1 MQDRVRPFPASIAAN
16 VLRRENVSMS
26 KRESAEKRQNLL
38 DKINKTYI
46 IIAVKQPNA
55 MTKPVSR
62 NGSKREGDGV
72 SPLFTPQNSHFGA
85 VRDERNG
92 SSPLQDG

>member
-1 MQDRVRPFPASIAAN
+1 MHPFPALVAVN
-16 VLRRENVSMS
+16 VLQPENVSLLRREN
-26 KRESAEKRQNLL
+26 AEKRQNLL
-38 DKINKTYI
+38 DKINKTDI

-62 NGSKREGDGV
+62 NGSKREGDGA

-85 VRDERNG
+85 VCDEQNG
-92 SSPLQDG
+92 SSPLSDH